1 MDSVNY
7 TIKIDKIF
15 SGNYNNLTDVAIRV
29 DWTLLG
35 TFRGLTYAMP
45 QTINLTPPNGGE
57 FIPLANLT
65 NETIASWIEQQ
76 FITLPDIKRV
86 IENSLREQD
95 AVRSL
100 NLTERSEE

>member
-1 MDSVNY
+1 MDLVNY

-35 TFRGLTYAMP
+35 TFRDLTYAMP
-45 QTINLTPPNGGE
+45 QTINLTLPNGEE

-65 NETIASWIEQQ
+65 DAIITSWIEQQ
-76 FITLPDIKRV
+76 FIALPDIKRI

-100 NLTERSEE
+100 NVIERS